1 MTDKR
6 RLGRG
11 LDALLG
17 GSATTP
23 AKSAVGASAALATVP
38 QTVPLERIQV
48 NPYQP
53 RKDFDEEELASLK
66 ESLRTHGLLQPVVV
80 RPSAEGYELI
90 AGERRF
96 RAAREVGWSEIPV
109 HVVDL
114 NDQKVFEAALV
125 ENLQRADLNPIE
137 KAHGFQDYLQRYQV
151 TQDELAKLVGLDR
164 STVANMIRLLELAP
178 AVQEAVR
185 HGQISAGHARAL
197 LPVDDPAR
205 QMTLMQEIIAKGLSV
220 RQLEAMVKSAE
231 AGGGEGKKAGS
242 SEAPVKTAHVQQI
255 EDDLRQ
261 RLATRVA
268 IKMKGTDKGQIVI
281 AFDSND
287 DFERVLTMLRGETLR
302 AAA

>member
-17 GSATTP
+17 GSVATTSKT
-23 AKSAVGASAALATVP
+23 AQTT
-38 QTVPLERIQV
+38 QTVPMERIKV

-53 RKDFDEEELASLK
+53 RKNFDEEDLASLK
-66 ESLRTHGLLQPVVV
+66 ESLQKHGLLQPVLV
-80 RPSAEGYELI
+80 RPREDGYELI
-90 AGERRF
+90 AGERRL

-137 KAHGFQDYLQRYQV
+137 KAQGFQDYLLRYKV
-151 TQDELAKLVGLDR
+151 TQDELAKAVGLDR

-197 LPVDDPAR
+197 LPVEDPSK
-205 QMTLMQEIIAKGLSV
+205 QMTLMHEIIAKGLSV
-220 RQLEAMVKSAE
+220 RQIEVMVKATE
-231 AGGGEGKKAGS
+231 EPAQQKKPAA
-242 SEAPVKTAHVQQI
+242 SESHAKTAHVQQI
-255 EDDLRQ
+255 ENELRQ

-268 IKMKGTDKGQIVI
+268 ITMKGEDKGQIVVS
-281 AFDSND
+281 FENND
-287 DFERVLTMLRGETLR
+287 DFERVVGMLRGESHR

>member
-1 MTDKR
+1 M
-6 RLGRG
+6 
-11 LDALLG
+11 
-17 GSATTP
+17 
-23 AKSAVGASAALATVP
+23 
-38 QTVPLERIQV
+38 ERIKI

-53 RKDFDEEELASLK
+53 RKDFDEEDLASLK
-66 ESLRTHGLLQPVVV
+66 DSLQKHGLLQPVLV
-80 RPSAEGYELI
+80 RPREDGYELI
-90 AGERRF
+90 AGERRL

-137 KAHGFQDYLQRYQV
+137 KAQGFQDYLIRYKV
-151 TQDELAKLVGLDR
+151 TQDELAKAVGLDR

-197 LPVDDPAR
+197 LPVEDPAK
-205 QMTLMQEIIAKGLSV
+205 QMTLMHEIIAKGLSV
-220 RQLEAMVKSAE
+220 RQIEVMVKAAE
-231 AGGGEGKKAGS
+231 EPAQQKKPTAT
-242 SEAPVKTAHVQQI
+242 EPPAKTAHVQQI
-255 EDDLRQ
+255 ENELRQ

-268 IKMKGTDKGQIVI
+268 INMKGDDKGQIVI
-281 AFDSND
+281 SFESND
-287 DFERVLTMLRGETLR
+287 DFERVVGMLRGESLR